1 MTYHIGQ
8 LDLEKDLHDVHQLTI
23 QLSYPS
29 TLEKIKQR
37 WEYLHQDS
45 HYQTL
50 VIEQN
55 SHVIGYADFIQE
67 YTWEFD
73 GGYLRIQAFVI
84 DQAHRGK
91 GIGKQLMAAIEQI
104 AKEQGFKMI
113 QLNSGK
119 REERHPAHAF
129 YQGLGFDS
137 YSIGFRKHL
146 DQPVM

>member
-8 LDLEKDLHDVHQLTI
+8 LNLEKDLHDVHQLTI
-23 QLSYPS
+23 QLGYPS

-50 VIEQN
+50 VIKQD
-55 SHVIGYADFIQE
+55 SHVIGYAGFIQE

-113 QLNSGK
+113 QLNSGN
-119 REERHPAHAF
+119 REERYPAHTF

-146 DQPVM
+146 E

>member
-1 MTYHIGQ
+1 MTYLIRQ
-8 LDLEKDLHDVHQLTI
+8 LDLEKDLYDVHQLTI
-23 QLSYPS
+23 QLGYPS
-29 TLEKIKQR
+29 TLKSIKQR
-37 WEYLHQDS
+37 WERIHQDS

-50 VIEQN
+50 VIEQD
-55 SHVIGYADFIQE
+55 SHVIGYAGFIQE

-84 DQAHRGK
+84 DQAYRGK

-113 QLNSGK
+113 QLNSGN
-119 REERHPAHAF
+119 REERYPAHAF

-137 YSIGFRKHL
+137 YSIGFRKNL
-146 DQPVM
+146 E

>member
-1 MTYHIGQ
+1 MTYLIRQ
-8 LDLEKDLHDVHQLTI
+8 LDLEKDLHDVYQLTI
-23 QLSYPS
+23 QLGYPS
-29 TLEKIKQR
+29 TLENIEQR
-37 WEYLHQDS
+37 WEHLHQDS

-50 VIEQN
+50 VIEQD
-55 SHVIGYADFIQE
+55 SHVIGYAGFIQE

-91 GIGKQLMAAIEQI
+91 GIGKQLMAVIEQI

-113 QLNSGK
+113 QLNSGN
-119 REERHPAHAF
+119 REESHPAHTF

-146 DQPVM
+146 E

>member
-1 MTYHIGQ
+1 MTYLIRQ
-8 LDLEKDLHDVHQLTI
+8 LDLEKDLHDVYQLTI
-23 QLSYPS
+23 QLGYPS
-29 TLEKIKQR
+29 TLENIEQR

-50 VIEQN
+50 IIEQDL
-55 SHVIGYADFIQE
+55 HMIGYADFIQE

-113 QLNSGK
+113 QLNSGN

-129 YQGLGFDS
+129 YQGLGFDT

-146 DQPVM
+146 E

>member
-1 MTYHIGQ
+1 MTYLIRT
-8 LDLEKDLHDVHQLTI
+8 LDLEKDLHDVYQLTI
-23 QLSYPS
+23 QLGYPS
-29 TLEKIKQR
+29 TLKNIKQR
-37 WEYLHQDS
+37 WERIHQDS

-50 VIEQN
+50 VIEQD
-55 SHVIGYADFIQE
+55 SHVIGYAGFIQE

-73 GGYLRIQAFVI
+73 E
-84 DQAHRGK
+84 

-113 QLNSGK
+113 QLNSGN

-129 YQGLGFDS
+129 YQGLGFDT

-146 DQPVM
+146 E

>member
-1 MTYHIGQ
+1 MTYLIRQ
-8 LDLEKDLHDVHQLTI
+8 LDLEKDLYDVHQLTI
-23 QLSYPS
+23 QLGYPS
-29 TLEKIKQR
+29 TLKNIKQR
-37 WEYLHQDS
+37 WERIHQDS
-45 HYQTL
+45 YYQTL

-55 SHVIGYADFIQE
+55 SHVIGYAGFIQE

-91 GIGKQLMAAIEQI
+91 GMGKQLMSAIEQI

-113 QLNSGK
+113 QLNSGNH
-119 REERHPAHAF
+119 EESHPAHTF

-137 YSIGFRKHL
+137 YSIRFRKHL
-146 DQPVM
+146 E

>member
-1 MTYHIGQ
+1 MTYLIRQ
-8 LDLEKDLHDVHQLTI
+8 LDLERDLHDVHQLTI
-23 QLSYPS
+23 QLGYPS

-50 VIEQN
+50 VIKQD
-55 SHVIGYADFIQE
+55 SHVIGYAGFIQE

-113 QLNSGK
+113 QLNSGN

-129 YQGLGFDS
+129 YQGLRFDN

-146 DQPVM
+146 E

>member
-1 MTYHIGQ
+1 M
-8 LDLEKDLHDVHQLTI
+8 
-23 QLSYPS
+23 
-29 TLEKIKQR
+29 
-37 WEYLHQDS
+37 
-45 HYQTL
+45 
-50 VIEQN
+50 
-55 SHVIGYADFIQE
+55 IGYAGFIQE

-91 GIGKQLMAAIEQI
+91 GIGKQLMAVIEQI

-113 QLNSGK
+113 QLNSGN
-119 REERHPAHAF
+119 REERYPAHAF

-146 DQPVM
+146 E

>member
-1 MTYHIGQ
+1 MTYLIRQ
-8 LDLEKDLHDVHQLTI
+8 LDLEKDLYDVHQLTI
-23 QLSYPS
+23 QLGYPS
-29 TLEKIKQR
+29 TLKNIKQR
-37 WEYLHQDS
+37 WERIHQDS

-50 VIEQN
+50 VIEQD

-91 GIGKQLMAAIEQI
+91 GIGKQLMAVIEQI

-113 QLNSGK
+113 QLNSGN
-119 REERHPAHAF
+119 REERYPAPAF

-146 DQPVM
+146 E

>member
-1 MTYHIGQ
+1 MTYLIRQ
-8 LDLEKDLHDVHQLTI
+8 LDLEKDLYDVHQLTI
-23 QLSYPS
+23 QLGYPS
-29 TLEKIKQR
+29 TLKNIKQR
-37 WEYLHQDS
+37 WERIHQDS

-50 VIEQN
+50 VIEQD

-91 GIGKQLMAAIEQI
+91 GIGKQLMAVIEQI

-113 QLNSGK
+113 QLNSGN
-119 REERHPAHAF
+119 REERYPAHAF

-137 YSIGFRKHL
+137 YSIGFRKNL
-146 DQPVM
+146 E

>member
-1 MTYHIGQ
+1 MTYLIRQ
-8 LDLEKDLHDVHQLTI
+8 LDLEKDLHDVYQLTI
-23 QLSYPS
+23 QLGYPS
-29 TLEKIKQR
+29 TLENIEQR
-37 WEYLHQDS
+37 WEHLHQDS

-50 VIEQN
+50 IIEQDL
-55 SHVIGYADFIQE
+55 HMIGYADFIQE

-113 QLNSGK
+113 QLNSGN

-129 YQGLGFDS
+129 YQGLGFDT

-146 DQPVM
+146 E

>member
-1 MTYHIGQ
+1 M
-8 LDLEKDLHDVHQLTI
+8 
-23 QLSYPS
+23 
-29 TLEKIKQR
+29 
-37 WEYLHQDS
+37 
-45 HYQTL
+45 
-50 VIEQN
+50 VIEQD
-55 SHVIGYADFIQE
+55 SHVIGYAGFIQE

-91 GIGKQLMAAIEQI
+91 GIGKQLMAVIEQI

-113 QLNSGK
+113 QLNSGN
-119 REERHPAHAF
+119 REERYPAHAF

-146 DQPVM
+146 E

>member
-23 QLSYPS
+23 QLGYPS

-50 VIEQN
+50 VVEQN

-113 QLNSGK
+113 QLNSGN
-119 REERHPAHAF
+119 REERYPAHAF

-137 YSIGFRKHL
+137 YNIGFRKNL
-146 DQPVM
+146 E

>member
-1 MTYHIGQ
+1 MTYLIRQ

-23 QLSYPS
+23 QLGYSS
-29 TLEKIKQR
+29 TLKNIKQR
-37 WEYLHQDS
+37 WEHLHQNS

-50 VIEQN
+50 VIEQD

-84 DQAHRGK
+84 DQDHRGK
-91 GIGKQLMAAIEQI
+91 RVGKQLMAAIEQI

-113 QLNSGK
+113 QVNSGN
-119 REERHPAHAF
+119 REERYPAHAF

-137 YSIGFRKHL
+137 YSIGFRKL
-146 DQPVM
+146 LE

>member
-1 MTYHIGQ
+1 MTYLIRQ
-8 LDLEKDLHDVHQLTI
+8 LDLERDLHDVHQLTI
-23 QLSYPS
+23 QLGYLS

-50 VIEQN
+50 IIEQDL
-55 SHVIGYADFIQE
+55 HVIGYVGCIQE

-84 DQAHRGK
+84 DQAHLGK
-91 GIGKQLMAAIEQI
+91 GKGKQLMSAIEQI

-113 QLNSGK
+113 QLNSGN

-129 YQGLGFDS
+129 YQGLGFDT

-146 DQPVM
+146 E

>member
-1 MTYHIGQ
+1 MTYLIRP
-8 LDLEKDLHDVHQLTI
+8 LDLGKDLYNVHQLTI
-23 QLSYPS
+23 QLGYPS
-29 TLEKIKQR
+29 MLKNIKQR
-37 WEYLHQDS
+37 WERIHQDS

-50 VIEQN
+50 VIEQD
-55 SHVIGYADFIQE
+55 SHVIGYAGFIQE

-91 GIGKQLMAAIEQI
+91 GIGKQLMAVIEQI
-104 AKEQGFKMI
+104 AKGQGFKMI
-113 QLNSGK
+113 QLNSGN
-119 REERHPAHAF
+119 REESHPAHTF

-146 DQPVM
+146 E

>member
-23 QLSYPS
+23 QLGYPS
-29 TLEKIKQR
+29 ALEKIKQR
-37 WEYLHQDS
+37 WEYLHQDG

-50 VIEQN
+50 VVKQD
-55 SHVIGYADFIQE
+55 SHVIGYAGFIQE

-84 DQAHRGK
+84 EQAHRGK

-104 AKEQGFKMI
+104 SKEQGFKMI
-113 QLNSGK
+113 QLNSGN
-119 REERHPAHAF
+119 REERYPAHTF

-137 YSIGFRKHL
+137 YSIGFRNHL
-146 DQPVM
+146 E